1 MVTSGTA
8 PLCDLAQGI
17 PPLWASVSLGRDVR
31 EGVSWAL
38 GSGLGGGTM
47 IAFVG
52 LMWCD
57 GDSGDRQGHRDKEL
71 VWREEWKLESEAMG
85 SREGFLEEVAFG

>member
-1 MVTSGTA
+1 
-8 PLCDLAQGI
+8 
-17 PPLWASVSLGRDVR
+17 
-31 EGVSWAL
+31 
-38 GSGLGGGTM
+38 M